1 MDIRTTIWKVV
12 NPRCETSVQSGIHA
26 LEHTLED
33 VRAWMFS
40 NKLCL
45 NDSITECIV
54 FAQKRHINP
63 PPPT

>member
-1 MDIRTTIWKVV
+1 MRDTEFSNHGYADDNTIWKVV

-40 NKLCL
+40 INCVLM
-45 NDSITECIV
+45 IR
-54 FAQKRHINP
+54 KRNL
-63 PPPT
+63 